1 VSSQKLILNVL
12 QFSQSVTKKSFHF
25 IAEKKEGYFPIKKE
39 EIPEHLLNKYPA
51 ERREKLYKLYTN
63 FQEASDPILNT
74 EIDFETSTG
83 IAKHYYN
90 YLIHNY
96 FKDKVDLIKS
106 NFIYDTEI
114 WITHTKT
121 PNDNY
126 TGYSVFTV
134 KVQFSKITSTPE
146 LVISYEGISKI
157 AKKNVT
163 EIGCDTKLYN
173 WVVYEGSLYKY
184 DSMPDEA
191 YYKLENVYPKLRY
204 ELYAP
209 LGLPFVPNKDDDKY
223 NTYLKNIKGLF
234 AKFLNTE
241 EFKAVIPITSN
252 NFISVQEGE
261 EKHTSEEMNTLIF
274 GSENPC
280 DDPYEGVKEYGP
292 YSLPTKKH
300 TKFIFIYHKD
310 DEPKYNLLKEW
321 LQGKKNGFKGIT
333 TYARLLFSE
342 DTSNNIVFNSVDT
355 IIDEVRDHFFD
366 AKLDADSR
374 YIAFYIT
381 PFGSDEKDPV
391 HKLQYYLVK
400 QELLR
405 HRVTSQAMDSNK
417 FNSYNFN
424 FFFPPIS
431 VATIAKL
438 GGVPW
443 RLKRDPDKELIVGV
457 GAFKNQ
463 EIGQRFIGSAFC
475 FSNDGHFKGFECLPA
490 NQPDLLG
497 GSIAKAIRNFKSK
510 NEKAERLII
519 HFYKSMSYRELKP
532 IEDEI
537 NKIEADIPI
546 IIISINKTESK
557 DLVIFDTAYKKLMP
571 LSGTYLSI
579 GDNEYLLCNNTRY
592 PKKEPRVTDGL
603 PFPIKLK
610 FSANKEGIIDN
621 NETIKELI
629 DQVYQFSRMYWKSV
643 RQNGI
648 PVTILYPEMVAQ
660 KVPFFENMDVPPFG
674 TENLW
679 FL

>member
-1 VSSQKLILNVL
+1 MSSQKLILNVL
-12 QFSQSVTKKSFHF
+12 QFSHPIAKKSFHF

-51 ERREKLYKLYTN
+51 ERRKKLYKLYTN
-63 FQEASDPILNT
+63 FEENADPILNT
-74 EIDFETSTG
+74 EIDFEISPG

-96 FKDKVDLIKS
+96 FKSIAKLSKS
-106 NFIYDTEI
+106 NFIHDNELWFENKI
-114 WITHTKT
+114 HTNT
-121 PNDNY
+121 NV
-126 TGYSVFTV
+126 TAYSVFSI
-134 KVQFSKITSTPE
+134 KVQFAKITDSPE

-157 AKKNVT
+157 SKKNVT
-163 EIGCDTKLYN
+163 EIGCDTKLFN
-173 WVVYEGSLYKY
+173 WVVYEGKLYKY

-209 LGLPFVPNKDDDKY
+209 LGLPFVQNRDNDKY
-223 NTYLKNIKGLF
+223 NTFLNNIGGLF
-234 AKFLNTE
+234 KKYLNTE
-241 EFKAVIPITSN
+241 TFKEIIPITSN
-252 NFISVQEGE
+252 SFIEVKEGE
-261 EKHTSEEMNTLIF
+261 EKHTSAEMNTLIF
-274 GSENPC
+274 GGDKPFE
-280 DDPYEGVKEYGP
+280 DPYEGVKEYGP
-292 YSLPTKKH
+292 CALPANKH
-300 TKFIFIYHKD
+300 IKFIYIYHKED
-310 DEPKYNLLKEW
+310 ADKYNTLKDWIE
-321 LQGKKNGFKGIT
+321 GRKPGFKGMK
-333 TYARLLFSE
+333 TYARLNFSE
-342 DTSNNIVFNSVDT
+342 DTAHNIIFNSVDT
-355 IIDEVRDHFFD
+355 IIDEVREHLFNSN
-366 AKLDADSR
+366 LDADSS
-374 YIAFYIT
+374 YMAFYIT

-405 HRVTSQAMDSNK
+405 YKVTSQAIDRNK
-417 FNSYNFN
+417 FAHKGFN

-475 FSNDGHFKGFECLPA
+475 FSNDGHFKGFEFLPA
-490 NQPDLLG
+490 NEPDLLG
-497 GSIAKAIRNFKSK
+497 GSIAKAIRTFKSK

-519 HFYKSMSYRELKP
+519 HFYKSMSYSELKP

-537 NKIEADIPI
+537 KAIEEDIPVI
-546 IIISINKTESK
+546 VITINKTESK
-557 DLVIFDTAYKKLMP
+557 DLVIFDTKYKKLMP

-592 PKKEPRVTDGL
+592 LSKEPRVTDGL

-621 NETIKELI
+621 TETIKELI

-660 KVPFFENMDVPPFG
+660 KVPFFENMDVPQFG
-674 TENLW
+674 KDNLW